1 MNKRVL
7 GKYMPLNTAIHRLDP
22 RAKILCTIMLIVA
35 IFLSYSSWTLTFVI
49 SGFNAIIIFLIM
61 IIAKVRLKD
70 LIVQLKSLWF
80 LLLLLMIINIFLPPK
95 NSIHIIAENNG
106 FKLYAESFLQ
116 SGKIMLRLLEMFGI
130 AMVLTASTSPQEMT
144 FGFAFFTRPLKKI
157 KFPSEEVAMTV
168 SIALRFIPT
177 LLEETDRI
185 YKAQSSRGVDFHR
198 GGLKAKFKGVV
209 ALLIPLFVSAFSMS
223 DDLAF
228 ALEARGYNP
237 TAKRSQYRVL
247 KWHYQDTIVLIITAI
262 YMSLLIALAVT
273 RFDFIKIWFPNIW

>member
-1 MNKRVL
+1 MNKRIL
-7 GKYMPLNTAIHRLDP
+7 GKYMPLNTIIHRLDP
-22 RAKILCTIMLIVA
+22 RSKILCMILLIVSV
-35 IFLSYSSWTLTFVI
+35 FLSYSSWTLTFVI
-49 SGFNAIIIFLIM
+49 SGINAIIIFVLMLIS
-61 IIAKVRLKD
+61 KVRLRD

-95 NSIHIIAENNG
+95 DSTHIIFINNG

-116 SGKIMLRLLEMFGI
+116 SGKIILRLLEMFGI
-130 AMVLTASTSPQEMT
+130 AMILTSSTSPQEMT
-144 FGFAFFTRPLKKI
+144 FGFSFFTRPLKKI

-185 YKAQSSRGVDFHR
+185 YKAQASRGIDFRR
-198 GGLKAKFKGVV
+198 GNLKAKFKGVV
-209 ALLIPLFVSAFSMS
+209 ALLVPLFVSAFSMS

-237 TAKRSQYRVL
+237 RATRSQYRTL
-247 KWHYQDTIVLIITAI
+247 KWQYQDNIALILVATYMTLLIVLA
-262 YMSLLIALAVT
+262 AT
-273 RFDFIKIWFPNIW
+273 RFDFMKLWFPNIW